1 MNTLLFLSVILVVDI
16 VSSRYGRHDYRQAT
30 SNDAGAGDTYQ
41 NDEPEHTQDYLKSKP
56 MKITN
61 IIQLF
66 KMFISSKDKSVF
78 NHIFGKHN
86 IDFNLYGRISGI
98 RMWG

>member
-1 MNTLLFLSVILVVDI
+1 
-16 VSSRYGRHDYRQAT
+16 
-30 SNDAGAGDTYQ
+30 
-41 NDEPEHTQDYLKSKP
+41 

-78 NHIFGKHN
+78 NHIFGKNN